1 MFPLFDPP
9 QKNAGHR
16 SDLDQ
21 WPYPCLAI
29 MATNMDILGVAA
41 EWEAIRSIRDRV
53 RDRGVLFEDFVGG
66 KKMEC
71 NIHGAEYHAEI
82 LLPVLKKLVDPESGD
97 VGMCGIPALEKEFL
111 VHLLY

>member
-1 MFPLFDPP
+1 
-9 QKNAGHR
+9 
-16 SDLDQ
+16 
-21 WPYPCLAI
+21 

-97 VGMCGIPALEKEFL
+97 VGMCGIPLSKESFWRRFQPL
-111 VHLLY
+111 KRSSSFICCITFAPSSDLFGFNMF